1 MHRPFVHLIS
11 YNEEQEP
18 KSSSFTCSVRPIG
31 AFGRVCKQF
40 LTLLAYLKLNA
51 QKCVFIRFWKA
62 EACMHKIAAIYDIHG
77 NLPALEAVLQEIERE
92 QPDLILVGGD
102 VASGPLPR
110 QTLERLIAL
119 GDHARFVRGNAD
131 RDLVNHFDS
140 QSSGSQLPKEGS
152 LHNGWVASQ
161 LDLRHRDFLA
171 SFEEQFV
178 LTIEGLGTVL
188 FCHGS
193 PRSDEEI
200 LTAATPDERLNLILA
215 DVSQEIVVCGHT
227 HMQFDLHH
235 GRIRLINVGS
245 VGMPYEGR
253 PGAYWALLGPTVE
266 LRRTAYDFQ
275 QAASL
280 VRRSGYPDAEEFASE
295 NILNPPIVAEAT
307 AIFER
312 KASQQGVDTP
322 E

>member
-1 MHRPFVHLIS
+1 
-11 YNEEQEP
+11 
-18 KSSSFTCSVRPIG
+18 
-31 AFGRVCKQF
+31 
-40 LTLLAYLKLNA
+40 
-51 QKCVFIRFWKA
+51 
-62 EACMHKIAAIYDIHG
+62 MHKIAAIYDIHG

-110 QTLERLIAL
+110 QTLERLIIL

-140 QSSGSQLPKEGS
+140 HSSGSQLSKEGS

-171 SFEEQFV
+171 SFEEQFI

-193 PRSDEEI
+193 PRSDEET
-200 LTAATPDERLNLILA
+200 LTAATPDERLNVILA

-227 HMQFDLHH
+227 HMQFDRHH
-235 GRIRLINVGS
+235 GGIRLINAGS

-253 PGAYWALLGPTVE
+253 PGAYWALLGPTIE
-266 LRRTAYDFQ
+266 LRRTTYDFQ
-275 QAASL
+275 QAAFL
-280 VRRSGYPDAEEFASE
+280 VRRSGYLDAEEFASE
-295 NILNPPIVAEAT
+295 NILNPPTIAEAT

-312 KASQQGVDTP
+312 GASQRGVDTP